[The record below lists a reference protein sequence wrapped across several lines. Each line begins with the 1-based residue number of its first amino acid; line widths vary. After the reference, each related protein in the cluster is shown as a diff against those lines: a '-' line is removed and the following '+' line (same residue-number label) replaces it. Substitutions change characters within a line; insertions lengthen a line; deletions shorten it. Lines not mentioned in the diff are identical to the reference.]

1 MARRRGSFMEFD
13 PYVPVSERLATGRN
27 KLAKLAKK
35 RGRPV
40 HAVVLSSKQIA
51 TSFWGKAWC
60 RHIEAQGDFAN
71 RLPRG
76 RTYVRNGSVL
86 DLHISPGKIEAQV
99 AGSSLY
105 SVEITLTRLSA
116 PRWKSIIAACAGRIG
131 SLIALLRGE
140 VSAEVLAVLTDPK
153 DGLFPAPREL
163 TLGCSCPDGARM
175 CKHVA
180 ATLYGVASRLDSE
193 PELFFVLRQV
203 EKSELLTGG
212 HAADVLSVAGAK
224 AHGSTRTKRI
234 APNTVASVFGIEL
247 DEAPPLP
254 TLVKREPVPTKTAL
268 EKVARKKSAPPKAS
282 AAKAEKKVTTTKRAR
297 PKRPKV
303 TAR

>member
-1 MARRRGSFMEFD
+1 MARKRGSFREFD
-13 PYVPVSERLATGRN
+13 PYVPVSERLGTGRSA
-27 KLAKLAKK
+27 LAKLAKK

-40 HAVVLSSKQIA
+40 DAVVLSNKQIA

-60 RHIEAQGDFAN
+60 QHIEAQGDFAN

-86 DLHISPGKIEAQV
+86 DLHISEGTIEAHV

-105 SVEITLTRLSA
+105 NVKITLTRLSA

-131 SLIALLRGE
+131 SLIALLQGE
-140 VSAEVLAVLTDPK
+140 LSAEVLAVLTDPK
-153 DGLFPAPREL
+153 GGLFPAPREL

-180 ATLYGVASRLDSE
+180 ATLYGVASRLDQK

-203 EKSELLTGG
+203 DKAELLSGAST
-212 HAADVLSVAGAK
+212 ADVLSVAGAK
-224 AHGSTRTKRI
+224 AQGSTGARRI
-234 APNTVASVFGIEL
+234 APNAVASVFGIEL
-247 DEAPPLP
+247 DEAPLA
-254 TLVKREPVPTKTAL
+254 KGEAAPTK
-268 EKVARKKSAPPKAS
+268 S
-282 AAKAEKKVTTTKRAR
+282 AATKVTTTKAPARGASAAKPQKKVASKEPAR
-297 PKRPKV
+297 PKRSKV
-303 TAR
+303 PTR